1 MEADLGRCVEMAG
14 AVREIDGYPR
24 YLPTDLRTFLVSAD
38 AYGAWV
44 AEEAGA
50 IVGHVALHRTTT
62 DAALALAA
70 SASARPVDRL
80 GVVARLLVDP
90 AARRR
95 GAGRALLETAAAE
108 AAARDLWPVLDVV
121 TGLDGA
127 VGLYERCGWTCVGRV
142 TVRLGGDV
150 SCDELVFLGPGPAGQ
165 VRTRSR
171 IS

>member
-1 MEADLGRCVEMAG
+1 MAR
-14 AVREIDGYPR
+14 AVHELDGYPV
-24 YLPTDLRTFLVSAD
+24 YLPTDLRTFLVVPD

-62 DAALALAA
+62 AAALARAA
-70 SASARPVDRL
+70 AAVERPVEGL

-90 AARRR
+90 VTRRR
-95 GAGRALLETAAAE
+95 GAGRALLERAARE
-108 AAARDLWPVLDVV
+108 AVARDLWPVLDVV

-127 VGLYERCGWTCVGRV
+127 VGLYERCGWTCVGQV
-142 TVRLGGDV
+142 TVRLGGEF
-150 SCDELVFLGPGPAGQ
+150 SCDELVFVGPGRAGQ

-171 IS
+171 TS